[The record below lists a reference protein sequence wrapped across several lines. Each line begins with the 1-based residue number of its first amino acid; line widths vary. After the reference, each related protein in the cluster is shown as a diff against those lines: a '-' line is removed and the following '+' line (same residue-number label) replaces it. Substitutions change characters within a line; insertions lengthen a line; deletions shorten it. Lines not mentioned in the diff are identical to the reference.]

1 MEEVD
6 QRILQIRKQLHEKV
20 IKMPQSVEQQR
31 KLIKALISLEVQQS
45 GSTLNEKLRN
55 TDPAWDA
62 IDARSKYLEQTFKQT
77 FEQFASKDAQ
87 GTDSRIASNSMFK
100 LNIYDYFIFF
110 SFVENKN
117 RDISQTPNRVLFC
130 EEICEIAAS
139 QLPDLWRLGQM
150 YFTGELRGPNDPHP
164 GDFKVGI
171 YINMLHM

>member
-45 GSTLNEKLRN
+45 GNTINDKLRN

-77 FEQFASKDAQ
+77 FEQYASKDAQ
-87 GTDSRIASNSMFK
+87 GAESKDFVIENIFAYKRFK
-100 LNIYDYFIFF
+100 KCSL
-110 SFVENKN
+110 
-117 RDISQTPNRVLFC
+117 
-130 EEICEIAAS
+130 
-139 QLPDLWRLGQM
+139 
-150 YFTGELRGPNDPHP
+150 
-164 GDFKVGI
+164 
-171 YINMLHM
+171 